1 MALSQGALQA
11 VLASATE
18 KVFLECITIEHSSL
32 SETLRLVNDTVDLTR
47 SAGTFTHFP
56 FSITAATQAADRPP
70 AIDITA
76 DAVDQRVVTAVRGL
90 AGIREKAKIT
100 YEIVLSDTPDQVE
113 FGPVEFEFDSMST
126 DSATKV
132 NVRASFLK
140 GALNDAFP
148 HKQFAPS
155 NAAG

>member
-11 VLASATE
+11 VLSSATD
-18 KVFLECITIEHSSL
+18 KVFLECLTIEHSQID
-32 SETLRLVNDTVDLTR
+32 TVRVVNDSVDLTR
-47 SAGTFTHFP
+47 TAGIFLRFP
-56 FSITAATQAADRPP
+56 FQVRTASQAADRPP

-76 DAVDQRVVTAVRGL
+76 DAVDQRIINSLRPL
-90 AGIREKAKIT
+90 AGTREKALIT
-100 YEIVLSDTPDQVE
+100 YEIVLSDTPDDIE
-113 FGPVEFEFDSMST
+113 FGPVTFEFDSMST

-132 NVRASFLK
+132 TVRASFLK

-155 NAAG
+155 NAVG